1 MLQITPDE
9 NELARGYGFLVFAA
23 TGVDPAQPVTVAV
36 FETFGGRWL
45 GRSAG
50 DSVYVAVGDAN
61 WQAEPHSFGPY
72 PVIVADGVARVRIG
86 PEIVN
91 KVPEYT
97 HCRIK
102 VGALTADVIWPD
114 DVIPRAG
121 AAALGGITT
130 IAPPKAQMPAPEPVV
145 IPVAK
150 AVEIAPVLPDPAPVQ
165 PAAVK
170 RGFVLPLLALLAVAV
185 LAGVIFVLL
194 GREDDKAPAP
204 AETPAPAV
212 AEPPASPV
220 TPEPEPTPEPTPA
233 PSADPA
239 PAAVG
244 KPLAEACATD
254 TLTSA
259 AADFA
264 ALYPLLEACTDQLSP
279 DAVFEMLDSARSN
292 GDGTALLHFGYLYD
306 PAVQD
311 ALLETGLGLGAPP
324 NLAQAVEYYSQAKAK
339 GAQAGADALT
349 DACARLA
356 QDPDTLSKGAHDD
369 FCR

>member
-9 NELARGYGFLVFAA
+9 NELARGYGFLVFSA
-23 TGVDPAQPVTVAV
+23 TGIDPAQPVTVTV

-50 DSVYVAVGDAN
+50 DSAYVAVGDAN
-61 WQAEPHSFGPY
+61 WQAEPHAFGPY
-72 PVIVADGVARVRIG
+72 PVLITNGVARVRIG

-102 VGALTADVIWPD
+102 IGALIADVIWPD

-130 IAPPKAQMPAPEPVV
+130 IGPPKAAVPEPEPVV
-145 IPVAK
+145 IPPAK
-150 AVEIAPVLPDPAPVQ
+150 TVETAPPLPDPAPVQ
-165 PAAVK
+165 PAADS
-170 RGFVLPLLALLAVAV
+170 RRFALPLLALLAIAL
-185 LAGVIFVLL
+185 LAGGAFLL
-194 GREDDKAPAP
+194 FGRDQDTASALP
-204 AETPAPAV
+204 ETPAV
-212 AEPPASPV
+212 AEPPAIPA
-220 TPEPEPTPEPTPA
+220 TPKPEPAPA
-233 PSADPA
+233 PSADPT
-239 PAAVG
+239 PATVA
-244 KPLAEACATD
+244 KPLAEACAVD

-279 DAVFEMLDSARSN
+279 DAVFELLESARSTD
-292 GDGTALLHFGYLYD
+292 DGAALLHFGYLYD
-306 PAVQD
+306 PAVED

-339 GAQAGADALT
+339 GVQAGADALT

>member
-9 NELARGYGFLVFAA
+9 NERARGYGFLVFPAA
-23 TGVDPAQPVTVAV
+23 GIDPAQPVTVAV

-50 DSVYVAVGDAN
+50 DTVHVAVGDAN

-72 PVIVADGVARVRIG
+72 PVRVADGVARVRIG

-114 DVIPRAG
+114 DVVPRAG

-130 IAPPKAQMPAPEPVV
+130 IAPPKAPMPEPDPVA
-145 IPVAK
+145 IPVTK
-150 AVEIAPVLPDPAPVQ
+150 AVESAPVLPEDPAPVQ
-165 PAAVK
+165 PTADK
-170 RGFVLPLLALLAVAV
+170 RGFAPLLWALLALAV
-185 LAGVIFVLL
+185 LAGVMFFLF
-194 GREDDKAPAP
+194 GREQDKTPAP
-204 AETPAPAV
+204 PEAPAPAV
-212 AEPPASPV
+212 AAAPANPV
-220 TPEPEPTPEPTPA
+220 PPEPEPAPAVTPE
-233 PSADPA
+233 PA

-244 KPLAEACATD
+244 KPVAEACAMD

-264 ALYPLLEACTDQLSP
+264 ALYPLLQACTDQLSP
-279 DAVFEMLDSARSN
+279 DAVFETMDAARSG
-292 GDGTALLHFGYLYD
+292 GDAAALLHFGYLYD

-339 GAQAGADALT
+339 GAEAAADALT
-349 DACARLA
+349 DACVRLA